1 MGLLLRAQQ
10 AEDIDQLLHGQQSA
24 AYVPQQWSVGSAT
37 LSAGVGG

>member
-24 AYVPQQWSVGSAT
+24 ASVLQQWSVGSAT